1 MEVIKEGA
9 TDNGAKELINQRVWP
24 LLVSFLRL

>member
-1 MEVIKEGA
+1 VIKECA

>member
-9 TDNGAKELINQRVWP
+9 TDNEAKEPINQRVWP

>member
-9 TDNGAKELINQRVWP
+9 TDNGAKEPINQRVWA

>member
-24 LLVSFLRL
+24 LLVSFLSL

>member
-1 MEVIKEGA
+1 MEVIKEA
-9 TDNGAKELINQRVWP
+9 TTDNGAKEPINQRVWP

>member
-24 LLVSFLRL
+24 LLISFLRL